1 MKERKNLI
9 AVTALLVVLVI
20 LYIALRG
27 WNQSKEEQA
36 AQEAEESIVYLS
48 DAGEITEFSYTNGT
62 DTMSFVMED
71 DAWYLAEDAGI
82 PLDQSYTDTMK
93 DAIAELSAVRELDE
107 PDALEDYGLAEP
119 MYEISYADENGTTT
133 IGIGDITGEDYYAT
147 VEGSDKVYTI
157 SSTLVASLSFDL
169 ADYVVV
175 DSVPTI
181 GSGNLISVEVVKD
194 GESVIYTEDADK
206 DELGGGFGALSFDT
220 CVDYNADEDEKAS
233 YGLDEESRMTITA
246 IYTDN
251 TTEEEMT
258 FIVYA
263 GGLDETG
270 EYQYVMVDGSNMVYQ
285 VTAAV
290 VENMTTGQYRRT
302 L

>member
-1 MKERKNLI
+1 M
-9 AVTALLVVLVI
+9 
-20 LYIALRG
+20 
-27 WNQSKEEQA
+27 
-36 AQEAEESIVYLS
+36 
-48 DAGEITEFSYTNGT
+48 
-62 DTMSFVMED
+62 
-71 DAWYLAEDAGI
+71 
-82 PLDQSYTDTMK
+82 
-93 DAIAELSAVRELDE
+93 
-107 PDALEDYGLAEP
+107 
-119 MYEISYADENGTTT
+119 
-133 IGIGDITGEDYYAT
+133 
-147 VEGSDKVYTI
+147 
-157 SSTLVASLSFDL
+157 

-246 IYTDN
+246 VYTDN

-270 EYQYVMVDGSNMVYQ
+270 EYQYVMGDGSNMVYQ

-290 VENMTTGQYRRT
+290 VENMTTGAV
-302 L
+302 